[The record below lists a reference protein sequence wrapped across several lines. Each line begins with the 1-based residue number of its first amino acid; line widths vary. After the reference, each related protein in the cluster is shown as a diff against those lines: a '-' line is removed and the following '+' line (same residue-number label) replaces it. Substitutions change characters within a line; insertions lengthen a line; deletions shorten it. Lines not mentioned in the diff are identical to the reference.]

1 LIIKQSATNTAFTKL
16 VLLIALLFIQLHSY
30 EQIDQAKV
38 DSLAKLIDSSAKA
51 YKTEQDSIVKRQDSV
66 YKLEAQKMLQKN
78 QNNHSSLPG
87 QGRRAMPQ
95 QIVACIVACILL
107 LLIAI
112 VALKRRRKPRS

>member
-1 LIIKQSATNTAFTKL
+1 MIIKQSAINAAFTKL
-16 VLLIALLFIQLHSY
+16 ILLIALLFIQLHPY
-30 EQIDQAKV
+30 GQIDHTKV

-78 QNNHSSLPG
+78 DNDHSSLPG
-87 QGRRAMPQ
+87 QGRREMPQ